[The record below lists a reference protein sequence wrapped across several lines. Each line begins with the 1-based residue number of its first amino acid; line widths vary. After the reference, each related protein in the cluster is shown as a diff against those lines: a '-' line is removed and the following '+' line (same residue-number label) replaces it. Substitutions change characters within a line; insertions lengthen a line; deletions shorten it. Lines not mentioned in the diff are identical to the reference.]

1 MFATGISMLRTAAVK
16 TAIAGGMGLSA
27 NRIANGLIPAVAH
40 GNGLAHGHFGAWASD
55 GVTAM

>member
-1 MFATGISMLRTAAVK
+1 MLRTAAVK

-27 NRIANGLIPAVAH
+27 GKIANGLMLAMAH
-40 GNGLAHGHFGAWASD
+40 GNGPDHGHFGAWAWD

>member
-16 TAIAGGMGLSA
+16 TAIAGGMGLFA
-27 NRIANGLIPAVAH
+27 ARIANGLMPAVAH
-40 GNGLAHGHFGAWASD
+40 GNGRIHGHFRAWASD

>member
-27 NRIANGLIPAVAH
+27 VRIANGLMLAVAH
-40 GNGLAHGHFGAWASD
+40 RNGLVHDHFSAWASD

>member
-1 MFATGISMLRTAAVK
+1 MLRTAAVK
-16 TAIAGGMGLSA
+16 TAIAGSMGLSA
-27 NRIANGLIPAVAH
+27 NRIANGLIPAAAR